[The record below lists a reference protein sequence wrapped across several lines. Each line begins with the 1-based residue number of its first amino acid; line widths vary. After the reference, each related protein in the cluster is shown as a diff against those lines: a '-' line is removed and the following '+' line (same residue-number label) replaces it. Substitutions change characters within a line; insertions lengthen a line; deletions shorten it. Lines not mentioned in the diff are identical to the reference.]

1 MCIRDSAGIIAEGAL
16 ADCILVD
23 LNNPFITPCY
33 NLLSNMVYAADSS
46 CISDVICNGRILMR
60 NRKVPGEEQIIA
72 DAHKLAVRIK
82 NIKPV
87 PNAVP

>member
-1 MCIRDSAGIIAEGAL
+1 
-16 ADCILVD
+16 
-23 LNNPFITPCY
+23 
-33 NLLSNMVYAADSS
+33 MVYAADSS

-82 NIKPV
+82 ILNPFPTRFPKTKAKGRNNFRPL
-87 PNAVP
+87 A

>member
-1 MCIRDSAGIIAEGAL
+1 
-16 ADCILVD
+16 
-23 LNNPFITPCY
+23 
-33 NLLSNMVYAADSS
+33 
-46 CISDVICNGRILMR
+46 MR